1 MKALSDLELL
11 VLEKD
16 DLYALDLEFKL
27 EILELFER
35 SLTRNSK
42 LLAFKGQA
50 LNWYKARSHS
60 SRNL

>member
-35 SLTRNSK
+35 SLTRNEK
-42 LLAFKGQA
+42 LLAFKNQA
-50 LNWYKARSHS
+50 LDWYRTRSRS
-60 SRNL
+60 SKNL